1 MQEQLPRH
9 EEHEEKHKLRA
20 LRVFVVFFYTI
31 ISRNTDV
38 A

>member
-9 EEHEEKHKLRA
+9 EA
-20 LRVFVVFFYTI
+20 YIFLRVFAVFFYTI